1 MVVFTHATTPLLRF
15 IFATITLCAAANA
28 LISPLFTPLASLQS
42 HAANLVQPRQGDGTS
57 SSVSMPS
64 SSSSSISTEPT
75 TITSIWTSTTSF
87 SRISSSM
94 SPVTIGGGGSGSG
107 DASGSGGSINEGVRM
122 VSMNSLLGRLLA
134 GVFAAVVAL
143 IDDV

>member
-1 MVVFTHATTPLLRF
+1 
-15 IFATITLCAAANA
+15 
-28 LISPLFTPLASLQS
+28 
-42 HAANLVQPRQGDGTS
+42 
-57 SSVSMPS
+57 
-64 SSSSSISTEPT
+64 
-75 TITSIWTSTTSF
+75 
-87 SRISSSM
+87 M